1 MKLYMELYMLYDQ
14 VRAIKTGFTRRVRK
28 LDTFC

>member
-1 MKLYMELYMLYDQ
+1 MKLYMELYIDLSP
-14 VRAIKTGFTRRVRK
+14 VRAIKTGFTRRVRQ